1 MALLVVAVVGNTYF
15 ADIGLLYRVLGVVV
29 LCALAG
35 LIALT
40 TTKGR
45 DLVELAI
52 SAKKEIQRVVWPTR
66 PETIQTTAI
75 VLVAVLVVGL
85 MLWYELGKVVKRS
98 AGQASSVAF
107 AFANGV
113 PRHFF
118 RDCLRRSSVNF
129 SVPDAKCAL
138 MTHTASLAVA
148 SGCKPD
154 RRHTKACAVRDECS
168 GTRPTMR

>member
-1 MALLVVAVVGNTYF
+1 MKPSSVKHGAEVQRTRHDGLKWAAVVALLVVAVVGNTYF

-85 MLWYELGKVVKRS
+85 GVFVGVVAVGAALPSSCGELSHTLPLWPGP
-98 AGQASSVAF
+98 ASW
-107 AFANGV
+107 
-113 PRHFF
+113 
-118 RDCLRRSSVNF
+118 
-129 SVPDAKCAL
+129 
-138 MTHTASLAVA
+138 
-148 SGCKPD
+148 
-154 RRHTKACAVRDECS
+154 
-168 GTRPTMR
+168 